1 MARLISQAVNFSIEL
16 PDYVTVLFWDYD
28 VSALVWERHRD
39 LIIQRVL
46 ASGTWEAVTWLRGR
60 LGDDALRSWLLQH
73 EGRGLSRRQLRF
85 WQLILEL
92 PAPQVDAWLAEP
104 ARQIWEGR
112 VQP

>member
-1 MARLISQAVNFSIEL
+1 MARLISQAVNFPIEL

-46 ASGTWEAVTWLRGR
+46 SVGTLEAIIWLRR
-60 LGDDALRSWLLQH
+60 QLGDDALRSWLLQH

-92 PAPQVDAWLAEP
+92 PAQQVDAWLAEP

-112 VQP
+112 MQP